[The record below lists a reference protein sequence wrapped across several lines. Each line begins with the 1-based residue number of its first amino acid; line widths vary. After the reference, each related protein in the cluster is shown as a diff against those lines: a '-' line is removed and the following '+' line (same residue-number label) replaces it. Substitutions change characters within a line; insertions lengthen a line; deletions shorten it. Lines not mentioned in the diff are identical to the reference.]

1 MDENWLQIHSY
12 EGKGFQPLVI
22 FNGWRVAILNYMDE
36 IHPENNNRM
45 ERHTKTDEVFV
56 LAKGQ
61 AVLIVGGNDA
71 QVDEIF
77 PQVMEIGKIYNVRVN
92 TWHTIL
98 VSRDASVLIVEELDT
113 GAQNS
118 EYLDLP
124 AVLHQQVVE
133 TARRERISF

>member
-1 MDENWLQIHSY
+1 LNENWLQIRSY
-12 EGKGFQPLVI
+12 KGKGFQPLVI
-22 FNGWRVAILNYMDE
+22 FNDWRVAILNYMDE

-61 AVLIVGGNDA
+61 AVLIVGGNYA
-71 QVDEIF
+71 QVDMIF
-77 PQVMEIGKIYNVRVN
+77 PQVMEVGKLYNVRVN

-98 VSRDASVLIVEELDT
+98 LSRDASVLIVEELDT
-113 GAQNS
+113 GEQNS

-124 AVLHQQVVE
+124 AILHQQIIE
-133 TARRERISF
+133 TARREQIGF